1 MKMQKN
7 TPPPHQQITM
17 SGGRPRRR
25 SSRQRRATQERA
37 AAAALFGG
45 EFPHVPLAPNPPT
58 DDANAADP
66 PDPPQNN
73 PPDVAVIPRAA
84 NAPPYINPVAANVN
98 PAVANGANNLADVL
112 AAVNIRPPQQ
122 QQQQQQWQQPR
133 QHLPAAANP
142 QGGIGLPNPPA
153 QHLPAAANP
162 QDAPTRGRAPRRV
175 LSLREQYLPA
185 MCRFASFKLA
195 RDVNEENYAQEV
207 TPAFLRSITANDVVS
222 FFRFRAYGD
231 PDANDNDM
239 PPTLLRHNTILNEKK
254 AISFFMPAQNIPWN
268 QVAQQ
273 GNPTRS
279 PQVAR
284 LISNMKRFQVRRQ
297 GVSSK
302 ARRALHI
309 TEFVNLMLVFWNHPN
324 QAIGLFAA
332 AALAVQFALITRG
345 DDLSKLN
352 VHDLGAYER
361 YPLIA
366 ILGRIVWSK
375 NVREERDAPQQVLFG
390 SMDTRFC
397 VLVNLA
403 LWLEFA
409 LEHHPAPHNEFVFRL
424 DGLDDPIRI
433 KEQYIA
439 AFNQATRMPGTLIQ
453 AGLVGSHSTRKLA
466 ATWGRSNGCSKAS
479 IAMFTICKICNLTD
493 LLPLSRMKLT

>member
-1 MKMQKN
+1 
-7 TPPPHQQITM
+7 M
-17 SGGRPRRR
+17 SGGLRR
-25 SSRQRRATQERA
+25 SSRQRRAAQERA
-37 AAAALFGG
+37 AADALFGG
-45 EFPHVPLAPNPPT
+45 EFAHVPLAPNPPT
-58 DDANAADP
+58 DAPTDAANAADP

-73 PPDVAVIPRAA
+73 PPDVAVVPRAA
-84 NAPPYINPVAANVN
+84 NAPPYVNPVAANVN
-98 PAVANGANNLADVL
+98 PAVANGANNLADIL
-112 AAVNIRPPQQ
+112 AAVNIGPLQQ
-122 QQQQQQWQQPR
+122 QQRQRQQPR
-133 QHLPAAANP
+133 QHLPAANP
-142 QGGIGLPNPPA
+142 QGGIGLPNPSLR
-153 QHLPAAANP
+153 LPVPQANP

-185 MCRFASFKLA
+185 MCRLASFKLA

-231 PDANDNDM
+231 PLANDNDT

-284 LISNMKRFQVRRQ
+284 LIANMKRFQVRRQ
-297 GVSSK
+297 GVSSQ

-309 TEFVNLMLVFWNHPN
+309 IEYVNIMLWFWNHPN

-332 AALAVQFALITRG
+332 AALTVQFALITRG
-345 DDLSKLN
+345 DDVSKFN
-352 VHDLGAYER
+352 IHDLGAYER

-424 DGLDDPIRI
+424 DGLDDPTRI
-433 KEQYIA
+433 KEQYVA
-439 AFNQATRMPGTLIQ
+439 AFNQATRAPGTLIQ

-466 ATWGRSNGCSKAS
+466 ATWGRSNGCSKVS
-479 IAMFTICKICNLTD
+479 IAMFTICKICNLTAH